1 MERNM
6 VQKKRGFEIVT
17 KYLGM
22 EDELKP
28 HRLTMHS
35 AGYDF
40 FAATETII
48 PAIHRQLK
56 PTLVSTGVKAH
67 MPPHEY
73 LMLVNRSSSPRK
85 HNLVLPNGVGIIDAD
100 YYGNSDNEGEIYL
113 QLINYGEHD
122 FTIKRGDRI
131 CQGIFMPYLL
141 AEEEITPTEIRSG
154 GFGSSGI

>member
-1 MERNM
+1 MDM
-6 VQKKRGFEIVT
+6 VEKKRGFEIIT
-17 KYLGM
+17 KYLDA
-22 EDELKP
+22 EDELMP
-28 HRLTMHS
+28 RRSTVYS

-40 FAATETII
+40 FAAEETLI
-48 PAIHRQLK
+48 PTVRRQLK
-56 PTLVSTGVKAH
+56 STLVPTGVKAY
-67 MPPHEY
+67 MPPSEY

-85 HNLVLPNGVGIIDAD
+85 HNLALPNGVGVIDAD

-113 QLINYGEHD
+113 QLINYGETD

-141 AEEEITPTEIRSG
+141 ADQEINPTEVRSG